1 METGPIRRVGLFFFF
16 VLVPGI
22 ALGIAGTI
30 LASHWA
36 GPDLLSPFRSGGSVE
51 GRVLD
56 KAREGD
62 RLLLKI
68 EAEHGVL
75 LATFTQRQEEI
86 DLLVDPADTITLD
99 VREYQPFLEDP
110 AIERVRK
117 PKSPIEPEEPP
128 VKTGT
133 EEEPR
138 ITEPQ
143 EIEPAAEPS
152 ETETPA

>member
-1 METGPIRRVGLFFFF
+1 METAPARRGGHFLL
-16 VLVPGI
+16 VLV
-22 ALGIAGTI
+22 LGVVLGVAGTVVAR
-30 LASHWA
+30 LWV
-36 GPDLLSPFRSGGSVE
+36 GPALLSPFQKGGLVE
-51 GRVLD
+51 GLVLD
-56 KAREGD
+56 KALEPD

-68 EAEHGVL
+68 EAEDGVS

-86 DLLVDPADTITLD
+86 NLLVDPGDTITLD

-117 PKSPIEPEEPP
+117 PKPPIEPEEPP
-128 VKTGT
+128 VETGV

-143 EIEPAAEPS
+143 GIEPPAEPR